1 MLRSQVLLIALLA
14 GLALYLFRLRT
25 TPRDRLLYVV
35 MVGVGVPLVLFPG
48 ASNVVAHWVGIG
60 RGADLVFYLFIMFSL
75 FHFATNAS
83 RIRQLERKLT
93 TLVQDRALASPKLPG
108 DQGASSA

>member
-35 MVGVGVPLVLFPG
+35 MVGVGVPLVLFPD
-48 ASNVVAHWVGIG
+48 ASNVAAHSVGVG

-75 FHFATNAS
+75 FHFATTAS
-83 RIRQLERKLT
+83 RIRQLERNLAS
-93 TLVQDRALASPKLPG
+93 LVRDRALDRPLPPD
-108 DQGASSA
+108 DQGSSSA

>member
-35 MVGVGVPLVLFPG
+35 MVGIGVPLVLFPEV
-48 ASNVVAHWVGIG
+48 SNVVAHSVGIG

-75 FHFATNAS
+75 FHFATSAS

-93 TLVQDRALASPKLPG
+93 TLVQDRALDAPQPPD
-108 DQGASSA
+108 DQGTPNT